1 MTNSQQIILTY
12 LKTKNITEFRM
23 LTDYKVEA
31 EGQLYTCNIYG
42 DIMNGKTGNIIADAN
57 VPHNICSMG
66 CQIPTSWT
74 DR

>member
-31 EGQLYTCNIYG
+31 EGQLYIHFFQ
-42 DIMNGKTGNIIADAN
+42 
-57 VPHNICSMG
+57 P
-66 CQIPTSWT
+66 
-74 DR
+74 